1 MIIQLTK
8 PINFHGKNLK
18 ELELDLEGLTGND
31 LINAEKQAI
40 ADENLP
46 MVTDFSRAYL
56 AAIAAQAL
64 KMPVEVLRNLPVKE
78 FTKIVNEVQRFLLA
92 SASFGTEEA
101 EMQATARETSLEES
115 A

>member
-1 MIIQLTK
+1 MKIQLTK
-8 PINFHGKNLK
+8 TLSFRGNNLN

-31 LINAEKQAI
+31 LINAEKQTI

-56 AAIAAQAL
+56 AAVAAQAL
-64 KMPVEVLRNLPVKE
+64 KMPVEVLRDLPVKE

-92 SASFGTEEA
+92 SVSSATDGA
-101 EMQATARETSLEES
+101 EIQATAPEMFSEES